1 MVTYQ
6 DLTSADLGPLDEAV
20 VKWRN
25 LPGQFNTISREFDGK
40 VAGRLRGSDWTGET
54 ADAAFVKL
62 DAVTAQF
69 LAAEDEAGAIHRL
82 LESALE
88 AFRSAQKRARAVRNE
103 VEEDRNLSISAQ
115 GVVSFSATAAADDD
129 DGSRQRLYAETVS
142 GYNTRVRAAVN
153 DATDADEALHWAL
166 TQDRNGRE
174 QGFNAGTYDSVEA
187 AAEGRRQAARDAEVV
202 TRILAEG
209 TAASPADLRQLNR
222 TLSRREGDPFFAE
235 QVALKAGPRGVLEF
249 WSGVTADQDRSK
261 EQEKILTRLQESLG
275 HTLATATHSGSPEM
289 REWKKDI
296 IELGAERVIAPTN
309 PGADPVKART
319 PYGFQVLSS
328 LMHEGDYDSDFL
340 QSYGREL
347 IDFEKK
353 ADSKYVWTLGVEP
366 HYLNVGGTDKGNDP
380 MAGFLTA
387 LGNNPEAS
395 KEFFQAPDWDEDYRK
410 DKWEKALDDDLRY
423 LLLERDWPHD
433 PVEGED
439 PRRGYAYDELGRALE
454 SATLGV
460 PYREVGLQRDDATA
474 NVMEQV
480 AITVANTPDFV
491 EKRPGVINS
500 LAEMGAGY
508 IDDLAWGVAPYGGP
522 MNPEDRANLF
532 ERGEP
537 GHISLDEGAARRF
550 LYNVGRHEGGYE
562 TLSVAQHAYTASL
575 MEAQGDDSAMARNAQ
590 NVGAYNHGVL
600 DEARTSQIEEDFK
613 GKADEANKAREEA
626 SSWQK
631 YGVSVGVSAAAFL
644 GVTAAAGPGAGVAA
658 AVAVPLAVDAGVKA
672 FDTYFGNE
680 IAENVKE
687 GEKNLSVDAGLTS
700 EEFRSRGRMMA
711 WSNGYAYQEI
721 HEVSD
726 GTEMNTEAAAAY
738 TNGQVIAEDLDA
750 D

>member
-1 MVTYQ
+1 MVTYR

-25 LPGQFNTISREFDGK
+25 LPSQFNTISREFDGN
-40 VAGRLRGSDWTGET
+40 VAARLRGSDWTGET
-54 ADAAFVKL
+54 ADAAFVRL
-62 DAVTAQF
+62 DDVTAQF
-69 LAAEDEAGAIHRL
+69 HAAEDEAGAIHRL

-88 AFRSAQKRARAVRNE
+88 AFRSAQKRARAVRDE

-115 GVVSFSATAAADDD
+115 GVVSFSATADDD
-129 DGSRQRLYAETVS
+129 DGSRQRLYAETIS
-142 GYNTRVRAAVN
+142 GYNTRVRAAVG

-166 TQDRNGRE
+166 TQDRNGRD
-174 QGFNAGTYDSVEA
+174 QGFNAGTYDSVQV
-187 AAEGRRQAARDAEVV
+187 AAEGRRQAVRDAEAV

-209 TAASPADLRQLNR
+209 ASASHADLQQLNR

-261 EQEKILTRLQESLG
+261 AEEKILTRLQESLG
-275 HTLATATHSGSPEM
+275 HTLATATHSQSPEM

-296 IELGAERVIAPTN
+296 IDLGSDRVFGAVN
-309 PGADPVKART
+309 SSADPQKSRP
-319 PYGFQVLSS
+319 PYGFQLLSS

-340 QSYGREL
+340 QTYGREL

-353 ADSKYVWTLGVEP
+353 NSEHVWTDSVDPYEL
-366 HYLNVGGTDKGNDP
+366 HIGGLDKGNDP
-380 MAGFLTA
+380 FSGFLTA

-395 KEFFQAPDWDEDYRK
+395 KGFFSSDEGK
-410 DKWEKALDDDLRY
+410 LDKELQY
-423 LLLERDWPHD
+423 LLLDRDWPHD

-460 PYREVGLQRDDATA
+460 PYREVGLQRDDVTA

-480 AITVANTPDFV
+480 VAVVAERHDLLD
-491 EKRPGVINS
+491 KMPGLTNS

-508 IDDLAWGVAPYGGP
+508 IDDLTWATALMGGSMEPP
-522 MNPEDRANLF
+522 MRADLFDRSSA
-532 ERGEP
+532 
-537 GHISLDEGAARRF
+537 GHAEFSSTDARWF
-550 LYNVGRHEGGYE
+550 LYNVGQQAGGHEV
-562 TLSVAQHAYTASL
+562 LSASQHAYTASL
-575 MEAQGDDSAMARNAQ
+575 MEAHGDEVSMARHAQ

-600 DEARTSQIEEDFK
+600 DEARTSQIDQDFR
-613 GKADEANKAREEA
+613 GKAEAANKAREDS

-631 YGVSVGVSAAAFL
+631 YSVSTAVGGIAAL
-644 GVTAAAGPGAGVAA
+644 GVTAAAGPGAGIAT
-658 AVAVPLAVDAGVKA
+658 AVAVPIVVDAGVKA

-680 IAENVKE
+680 MNENLKAMEKDFSAE
-687 GEKNLSVDAGLTS
+687 AGLAS
-700 EEFRSRGRMMA
+700 EEFVERGRAMA
-711 WSNGYAYQEI
+711 ISNGHAYQKI
-721 HEVSD
+721 HQVD
-726 GTEMNTEAAAAY
+726 NPGEMSTEANSAY
-738 TNGQVIAEDLDA
+738 SNGKLDA
-750 D
+750 DSMDAD

>member
-25 LPGQFNTISREFDGK
+25 LPGQFNTISRDFDGN
-40 VAGRLRGSDWTGET
+40 VAARLRGSDWTGET
-54 ADAAFVKL
+54 ADAAFVRL
-62 DAVTAQF
+62 DDVTAQF
-69 LAAEDEAGAIHRL
+69 HAAEDEAGAIHRL

-88 AFRSAQKRARAVRNE
+88 AFRSAQKRARAVRDE
-103 VEEDRNLSISAQ
+103 VAEDRNLSISAE
-115 GVVSFSATAAADDD
+115 GVVSFSATADDD

-142 GYNTRVRAAVN
+142 GYNTRVRTAVG

-166 TQDRNGRE
+166 TQDHNGRD
-174 QGFNAGTYDSVEA
+174 QGFNAGTYDSVQA
-187 AAEGRRQAARDAEVV
+187 AAEGKRQAVRDAEAV

-209 TAASPADLRQLNR
+209 ASASHADLQQLNR

-261 EQEKILTRLQESLG
+261 AEEKILTRLQESLG
-275 HTLATATHSGSPEM
+275 HTLATATHSQSPEM

-296 IELGAERVIAPTN
+296 IELGSERVFGAVN
-309 PGADPVKART
+309 SSADPQKSRP
-319 PYGFQVLSS
+319 PYGFQLLSS
-328 LMHEGDYDSDFL
+328 LMHEGDFDSDFL
-340 QSYGREL
+340 QTYGREL

-353 ADSKYVWTLGVEP
+353 ADSGHVWTLGVDP
-366 HYLNVGGTDKGNDP
+366 HSLNIGGTDKGNDP

-395 KEFFQAPDWDEDYRK
+395 KEFFQAPDWDEDYRE

-423 LLLERDWPHD
+423 LLLEREWPHD

-491 EKRPGVINS
+491 DKRPGVINS

-508 IDDLAWGVAPYGGP
+508 IDDFAWSVAPYGGP
-522 MNPEDRANLF
+522 MDLEDRANLF
-532 ERGEP
+532 ERGEA
-537 GHISLDEGAARRF
+537 GHISLEERTARRF
-550 LYNVGRHEGGYE
+550 LYNVARHEGGYE

-575 MEAQGDDSAMARNAQ
+575 MEAQGEDSAMARKAQ
-590 NVGAYNHGVL
+590 NVGAYNHGIL

-631 YGVSVGVSAAAFL
+631 YGVSVGVSGAAFL
-644 GVTAAAGPGAGVAA
+644 GVTAAAGPGAGAVA
-658 AVAVPLAVDAGVKA
+658 AVAVPIAVDAGVKA

-680 IAENVKE
+680 VAENVKE
-687 GEKNLSVDAGLTS
+687 GEKNFGVDAGLTS
-700 EEFRSRGRMMA
+700 EEFRSKGRMMA
-711 WSNGYAYQEI
+711 WSNGYAYQEA
-721 HEVSD
+721 HEVPD
-726 GTEMNTEAAAAY
+726 GGGMTTEAASAY